1 MRNRLLKQIALA
13 TMLFGSV
20 ALGSVVSP
28 ALAQDTGAAKE
39 AASAEA
45 VAAKAKADKEKADKE
60 AAAKAKAA
68 GTTQIEEIVVTANR
82 RDQGVQ
88 KVSGVVQT
96 ITGDQLR
103 KDGIADVR
111 QLQAAIPGLSIA
123 NQEGNVEIYIRG
135 VGSSNNTELG
145 DPGAAPH
152 LNGVYIPRPRGLG
165 LQFYD
170 LERVEVNKGPQGTL
184 YGRNALAGTL
194 NIITAKPRLGERS
207 GYIQGEVANRSGS
220 GAEGAINIPLGDNAA
235 LRAAGF
241 YTKKDYGFTNA
252 STGAQASQLKPAGLE
267 ENYAGRLSFLWDP
280 TSALSVSV
288 VGDYG
293 KERGTG
299 YPGANIFSAIVA
311 SNTGTN
317 VVRPGDL
324 DITNVVYR
332 GLQGEMTNTLWGIQ
346 AKAAY
351 DFDKVT
357 AEFTVSNRSVD
368 FYQRNASSNGIVYPT
383 LNLADVQ
390 YDNFSGQFWQT
401 KSKSQTYE
409 FRLSSRG
416 KQRLTWSTGLF
427 HFNEDQEVGF
437 LALAD
442 RGYCCYS
449 GTEFTFPDVKG
460 ESTAAFADG
469 TFEINDA
476 WRVLAGVRQT
486 TEKKSRNGIG
496 GNLALTLGGEDF
508 ACCVATRFGTEGFVP
523 NLLSR
528 PNFNVTGLTRAQTA
542 QFLIDS
548 IRTAGSRDTLIQ
560 QIQAIANGTNNLGNC
575 FIRSD
580 INNGFVKCPALN
592 PSNTNGGFSYAN
604 LTIPT
609 AQIGS
614 SKANYSDFRLGFEHD
629 LSKDNMLYAKVST
642 GHKAGGFND
651 SFNGSNIPE
660 VFSPEKILVYEI
672 GSRNS
677 VSMYNRRSTFN
688 VTGFYYDYSNQV
700 FQDLTC
706 INLDTTQTPPV
717 CNGYS
722 LVNRNIGASRL
733 AGLEAESKIALPSNF
748 TLDLNLTL
756 LNTKITKGVVA
767 DSRAQDFGNGGV
779 TPIISLVGNELPLA
793 SKINLNGRLSHFI
806 PVGSGT
812 VDWQILANYRS
823 AYYLT
828 QFNEDDV
835 VLLNG
840 SRTNAIKSGFP
851 DRQKGFTTVNVGT
864 GYSFDKFRIEF
875 WAANVFNK
883 QASQKAIVGSNVNV
897 RFLNDARIYG
907 LRARYTF

>member
-1 MRNRLLKQIALA
+1 MKMN
-13 TMLFGSV
+13 V
-20 ALGSVVSP
+20 ALIVTAVVLSFATSATLPPVFAQSP
-28 ALAQDTGAAKE
+28 PAVPEASDAATKDAQARAAAAKD
-39 AASAEA
+39 
-45 VAAKAKADKEKADKE
+45 KADKEA

-68 GTTQIEEIVVTANR
+68 GTPVQIEEVVVTANR

-88 KVSGVVQT
+88 KVSGVVQSV
-96 ITGDQLR
+96 TGDQLR
-103 KDGIADVR
+103 KDGIGEFR
-111 QLQAAIPGLSIA
+111 QLQTAIPGLSIA

-135 VGSSNNTELG
+135 VGSSNSTELG
-145 DPGAAPH
+145 DPAAAPH

-194 NIITAKPRLGERS
+194 NIITAKPRLGENS
-207 GYIQGEVANRSGS
+207 GFIQGEVANRSGS
-220 GAEGAINIPLGDNAA
+220 GAEGAINIPIGDKAA

-267 ENYAGRLSFLWDP
+267 ENYSGRLSFLWDA
-280 TSALSVSV
+280 TSALTISV

-293 KERGTG
+293 KESGTG
-299 YPGANIFSAIVA
+299 YPGANIFGALDA
-311 SNTGTN
+311 SNKGTN
-317 VVRPGDL
+317 VVRSGDL
-324 DITNVVYR
+324 DISRVLYR
-332 GLQGEMTNTLWGIQ
+332 GPQGELKNTLWGIQ

-351 DFDKVT
+351 DFDKLT
-357 AEFTVSNRSVD
+357 AELTVSDRSVD
-368 FYQRNASSNGIVYPT
+368 FYQRNASSDGIAYPT
-383 LNLADVQ
+383 LNLANVQ
-390 YDNFSGQFWQT
+390 YDNFSTVFWQT

-409 FRLSSRG
+409 FRLSSKG
-416 KQRLTWSTGLF
+416 KQALTWSAGLF
-427 HFNEDQEVGF
+427 HFNEDQKSAF
-437 LALAD
+437 FSLAD
-442 RGYCCYS
+442 RGVFYS
-449 GTEFTFPDVKG
+449 GTEFTIPKV
-460 ESTAAFADG
+460 ESKSSALFADG
-469 TFEINDA
+469 SFDISPD
-476 WRVLAGVRQT
+476 WRVLAGARYT
-486 TEKKSRNGIG
+486 KEDKYRFGIG
-496 GNLALTLGGEDF
+496 GNWTLGLGAAGD
-508 ACCVATRFGTEGFVP
+508 CCISTRLGTEGFVP
-523 NLLSR
+523 ALLNR
-528 PNFNVTGLTRAQTA
+528 PNFNVRNLTTPAAQA
-542 QFLIDS
+542 LFLIQGIS
-548 IRTAGSRDTLIQ
+548 TPGARDTLIA
-560 QIQAIANGTNNLGNC
+560 QARGNC
-575 FIRSD
+575 FERPD
-580 INNGFVKCPALN
+580 ITDNGRVRCPAG
-592 PSNTNGGFSYAN
+592 GGFSFGDPVKG
-604 LTIPT
+604 IP
-609 AQIGS
+609 AQQEGS
-614 SKANYSDFRLGFEHD
+614 SKANYGDFRLGFEHD

-651 SFNGSNIPE
+651 SLIESAIPE
-660 VFSPEKILVYEI
+660 VFGPEKVLVYEI

-677 VSMYNRRSTFN
+677 INMYNRRTTFN

-706 INLDTTQTPPV
+706 INLDTTQTPAK

-722 LVNRNIGASRL
+722 LVNRNIGTSRI
-733 AGLEAESKIALPSNF
+733 AGIEAETKVGLPSNF

-756 LNTKITKGVVA
+756 LNTRITKGTVA
-767 DSRAQDFGNGGV
+767 DSRAQDFGAGGV
-779 TPIISLVGNELPLA
+779 TPIINLEGNELPLA

-812 VDWQILANYRS
+812 FDWQILANYRS

-835 VLLNG
+835 VLLNR

-851 DRQKGFTTVNVGT
+851 DRQKGYTTVNVGS

-883 QASQKAIVGSNVNV
+883 QASQKAIVGSNLNL